1 MTVGARH
8 TPGAQSAVE
17 MLLPAPTWLGVRA
30 RRAMN
35 RCSVISLRALADI
48 GVSLTLGLTLVTLV
62 WLTDALHMPSIEVAT
77 VRQAVH
83 LASRYAD
90 LPQWWWIGLYAL
102 MTGASLVFA
111 RVGRRPD
118 RPPVEGTF
126 SLLSPRRHTLSAE
139 EPDQRLG

>member
-1 MTVGARH
+1 MSVGARH
-8 TPGAQSAVE
+8 TLGTQPAVE
-17 MLLPAPTWLGVRA
+17 VLFPAPMWLGVRV

-48 GVSLTLGLTLVTLV
+48 AVSLMLGLTVAILV
-62 WLTDALHMPSIEVAT
+62 WLTDALHMPSIEVTT
-77 VRQAVH
+77 VRQAVR
-83 LASRYAD
+83 LASKYAD

-102 MTGASLVFA
+102 MAGASLLFA
-111 RVGRRPD
+111 RVGRRSN

-126 SLLSPRRHTLSAE
+126 SLLSPRRHTLSRE

>member
-1 MTVGARH
+1 MTAGARH
-8 TPGAQSAVE
+8 TLGAQPTFG
-17 MLLPAPTWLGVRA
+17 LQFPAPMWLSVRT

-35 RCSVISLRALADI
+35 RRSVISVRALADI
-48 GVSLTLGLTLVTLV
+48 AVSLMLGLTLVILV
-62 WLTDALHMPSIEVAT
+62 WLTDALHMPSIELTT
-77 VRQAVH
+77 VRQAVR
-83 LASRYAD
+83 LASKYAD

-102 MTGASLVFA
+102 MTGASLLFA

-126 SLLSPRRHTLSAE
+126 SLLSPRQRTLSSE